1 MEILIAVAFIGLFFI
16 APLIALVRAG
26 RAARAVRQSESRTQE
41 LTGRVYALEQQ
52 VLKLTKL
59 VPRVENLEPASQP
72 GLGPVITEPTKSTGE
87 VEAATPFIEPVVAT
101 PAESHKVPVPPEAR
115 PPFTPTPP
123 MPPAAPQ
130 SRERLRSALSLEET
144 LGTNWLNKVGV
155 IILVIGVALFLIYE
169 LKELGPGGKV
179 FVGYAVSLT
188 MLGPG
193 IFFERRER
201 WRILARAGMGGGW
214 ALLYF
219 TTYAMN
225 HVPAARVFE
234 SESFDLALLL
244 IVAAAMVAHTLR
256 YNSQVVTGL
265 AFLLAFTTINISHG
279 AVTSLISGAI
289 LAVALAVIVG
299 RRRWFQL
306 EVVAILAVFI
316 NHYYWLRP
324 IIEPMGSHHRPFPQL
339 AASTALL
346 ISYWLIFRFSYIFR
360 RVELPLEENISTVAA
375 LLNTFLFHY
384 VIRYQ
389 SARPE
394 LAFWF
399 LLGVG
404 SVEMVLGQL
413 PVTRRRRTAFL
424 ILTTIG
430 ATLLV
435 AAFGVRY
442 SGDRL
447 SVLWLMEAE
456 ALFLAGVFTREIHF
470 RRLGML
476 AQLLV
481 AGHIVFV
488 DSRQLFDLRDVKG
501 IDFSDPRL
509 GLICAVAALVLF
521 ANAHWVPRKWP
532 DLIETGIEN
541 KCFRFQSYLAGMVA
555 VVGIWAVCT
564 EPWLAVGW
572 TAFAL
577 LLAIVG
583 RELKIEDLSVQAICC
598 ALLGFFRVLFANFAV
613 VDVSH
618 FSVIAVTT
626 ISIVIAL
633 LYLCSRWMGFSEQ
646 VRALWLPE
654 AFTWVASFLVTL
666 LIWYQLWPTSVA
678 LGWALMGLI
687 LFQLGWERAS
697 TSLRLQAYVLFIASF
712 LRIFS
717 VNFNAEDSSGQ
728 LSPRIYTTVPLAL
741 LFYYVYWRVDD
752 RQTKFLETDAKIK
765 AANIHCYLGTVTLA
779 AVMRFDLDPDWIAA
793 AWAALI
799 FLFTLIA
806 WRFGRR
812 IFLHQ
817 GLLLAVA
824 VLFRTVLHNFY
835 QRSYFPPP
843 SLWYGRFMTV
853 GTTIVLLFFSLLVA
867 FRLKLPLDEQS
878 ADQGSLRRI
887 FGSLNRR
894 PEQSFF
900 FVNFILLTLFLYL
913 EMRAHGMTTVAWG
926 AEAVAIFLFA
936 LAVKERSFRLS
947 ALGLLLVCVAKIV
960 FVDVWGLAPRDRY
973 VTFIILGVALLSV
986 SFLYTRYREA
996 LRGYL

>member
-1 MEILIAVAFIGLFFI
+1 M
-16 APLIALVRAG
+16 P
-26 RAARAVRQSESRTQE
+26 
-41 LTGRVYALEQQ
+41 
-52 VLKLTKL
+52 
-59 VPRVENLEPASQP
+59 QP
-72 GLGPVITEPTKSTGE
+72 
-87 VEAATPFIEPVVAT
+87 
-101 PAESHKVPVPPEAR
+101 
-115 PPFTPTPP
+115 
-123 MPPAAPQ
+123 
-130 SRERLRSALSLEET
+130 RERIKSVISLEET

-179 FVGYAVSLT
+179 FVGYAVGLA

-225 HVPAARVFE
+225 HVPAARVLE

-289 LAVALAVIVG
+289 LAVALAVVVG

-306 EVVAILAVFI
+306 EVVAILAVFL

-324 IIEPMGSHHRPFPQL
+324 IIEPMGSHHRVFPEL
-339 AASTALL
+339 TASTALL

-360 RVELPLEENISTVAA
+360 RIELPLEENISTVAA

-384 VIRYQ
+384 VINYQ

-442 SGDRL
+442 SGERL

-481 AGHIVFV
+481 AGQIVFV
-488 DSRQLFDLRDVKG
+488 DSRHLFDLRDLKA

-509 GLICAVAALVLF
+509 GLICTIAALILF
-521 ANAHWVPRKWP
+521 VNAHWVPRKWP
-532 DLIETGIEN
+532 DLIETGFE
-541 KCFRFQSYLAGMVA
+541 KTCFRFQSYLAGMVA

-583 RELKIEDLSVQAICC
+583 RELKIEDLSVQGICC
-598 ALLGFFRVLFANFAV
+598 ALLGFFRVVFTNFAV
-613 VDVSH
+613 VEVSH
-618 FSVIAVTT
+618 FSLRAVST
-626 ISIVIAL
+626 ISIVIVL
-633 LYLCSRWMGFSEQ
+633 LYLCSRWMGFSEA
-646 VRALWLPE
+646 VRGLGLPE
-654 AFTWVASFLVTL
+654 AFTWVASFLMAL
-666 LIWYQLWPTSVA
+666 LMWYQLWPTSVA
-678 LGWALMGLI
+678 LGWALLGLI

-697 TSLRLQAYVLFIASF
+697 TSLRLQAYVLFTASF
-712 LRIFS
+712 LRVFF

-728 LSPRIYTTVPLAL
+728 LSPRLYTTVPLAL

-765 AANIHCYLGTVTLA
+765 AANIHCYLGTATLA
-779 AVMRFDLDPDWIAA
+779 AVMRFELDPDWIAA
-793 AWAALI
+793 AWSALI
-799 FLFTLIA
+799 CLFALIA
-806 WRFGRR
+806 WRYGRR

-824 VLFRTVLHNFY
+824 VFFRTVLHNFY
-835 QRSYFPPP
+835 ERSYFPPP

-853 GTTIVLLFFSLLVA
+853 GTTIVLLFLALLVG
-867 FRLKLPLDEQS
+867 FRLKLPLAEGQS
-878 ADQGSLRRI
+878 VNRGRVSKI
-887 FGSLNRR
+887 FASLNRR

-900 FVNFILLTLFLYL
+900 FVTFILLTLFLYL

-936 LAVKERSFRLS
+936 IAVKERSFRLS
-947 ALGLLLVCVAKIV
+947 AVGLLLVCVAKIV

-973 VTFIILGVALLSV
+973 LTFIILGAALLSV
-986 SFLYTRYREA
+986 SFLYTRYREV